1 LESIYPIIYFNRS
14 GKRIII
20 MKLNFLESSITKM
33 KIITQDGKSR
43 IYVASL
49 LGVVLV
55 VILAVVFLNLTRPAK
70 PPVVETPTEPDLTAA
85 LKETTGSVTMQQPGQ
100 ENFSAANV
108 GDILQLH
115 GQLQTSSSSTARLD
129 LPSGTIIRVAPSSM
143 FTLEVNKPTSSGL
156 TTTLNLTLGQ
166 IFIILKSGSL
176 DVTVP
181 GGVASVRGS
190 FMSALIYSTSS
201 KVFVEC
207 LEGHCSVNNNA
218 GNVDLTNGQKGVLV
232 YTGNGADQL
241 PQLTVMNQNDYASWL
256 AISPESTDIINQNG
270 NGQNGGKS
278 GPNCQPTH
286 DNPCK

>member
-1 LESIYPIIYFNRS
+1 MTRLNLLENAISKIKAIAKD
-14 GKRIII
+14 GKKRIYI
-20 MKLNFLESSITKM
+20 
-33 KIITQDGKSR
+33 
-43 IYVASL
+43 ASL

-55 VILAVVFLNLTRPAK
+55 VILTVVFLNSPKPAK
-70 PPVVETPTEPDLTAA
+70 PPVVATPAAPDLTATV
-85 LKETTGSVTMQQPGQ
+85 KETTGSVTIKQAGQ
-100 ENFSAANV
+100 DNFSAASV

-115 GQLQTSSSSTARLD
+115 GEVQTGSSSTARLD

-143 FTLEVNKPTSSGL
+143 FTLEVNKQSSNGL

-176 DVTVP
+176 DITVP
-181 GGVASVRGS
+181 SGVASVRGS
-190 FMSALIYSTSS
+190 FMSALIYPGSS

-207 LEGHCSVNNNA
+207 LEGHCAATNNA
-218 GNVDLTNGQKGVLV
+218 GKVDLTNGQKGILV
-232 YTGNGADQL
+232 YTGAGADQS

-256 AISPESTDIINQNG
+256 AISPESTDIVNQSG

>member
-1 LESIYPIIYFNRS
+1 L
-14 GKRIII
+14 
-20 MKLNFLESSITKM
+20 
-33 KIITQDGKSR
+33 
-43 IYVASL
+43 
-49 LGVVLV
+49 
-55 VILAVVFLNLTRPAK
+55 
-70 PPVVETPTEPDLTAA
+70 ETPTELDLTAA
-85 LKETTGSVTMQQPGQ
+85 LKETTGSVTMKQPGQ
-100 ENFSAANV
+100 ENFSAASV

-143 FTLEVNKPTSSGL
+143 FTLEVNKPTSNGL

-181 GGVASVRGS
+181 SGVASVRGS
-190 FMSALIYSTSS
+190 FMSALIYPTSS

-256 AISPESTDIINQNG
+256 AISPESTDAVH
-270 NGQNGGKS
+270 QNGGS
-278 GPNCQPTH
+278 QNGGNHSPNCQPTH